1 MNGKVGNEEKMQKK
15 CIENQE
21 MLLLK
26 SCCFSPYNAIFK
38 SGTLKNYYTLVGTIN

>member
-1 MNGKVGNEEKMQKK
+1 MNGKVVNEEKMQNK

-26 SCCFSPYNAIFK
+26 SYYFSPYITLYK
-38 SGTLKNYYTLVGTIN
+38 SGALKNYYTLVGTIN